1 MSLYTYGLFQYQE
14 NLKCCTLATNS
25 KPKAMPRIKRKED
38 PKPSITIET
47 TDTDTGV
54 TMPTLSRNS
63 RSSSESS
70 ASVALPIPS
79 RSSTPPPPVH
89 STALEDE
96 EAVPDESAFEPSPHD
111 AYMEERRDYIQYL
124 IEEADEDMLERM
136 YRYLSDQ
143 HNYYSEELNTIR
155 SALAEI
161 NRQVILMAQH
171 DWAQDRADEL
181 AAEEEAA
188 AETERRAKELEE
200 LRIREQE
207 LAELEKLQAKYKR
220 PNPMLQMF
228 SYIIMSTT
236 VVTAALIP
244 FLK

>member
-1 MSLYTYGLFQYQE
+1 
-14 NLKCCTLATNS
+14 
-25 KPKAMPRIKRKED
+25 MPRIKRKED
-38 PKPSITIET
+38 PKPSLAIET

-63 RSSSESS
+63 RSSSASS

-79 RSSTPPPPVH
+79 RSSTPQEPSRSSTPQPP
-89 STALEDE
+89 STVLEDE
-96 EAVPDESAFEPSPHD
+96 EAVPDESAFEVSPRD
-111 AYMEERRDYIQYL
+111 AYMEERRDYIQSL

-143 HNYYSEELNTIR
+143 PAFYSEELNTIR

-161 NRQVILMAQH
+161 NRRVILMAQH

-188 AETERRAKELEE
+188 AEAERRAKELEE

-207 LAELEKLQAKYKR
+207 LAELEKLQAKYKKPLSNCEIVFR
-220 PNPMLQMF
+220 TMMCTGF
-228 SYIIMSTT
+228 AIS
-236 VVTAALIP
+236 VVLS
-244 FLK
+244 FMK